1 VDGPTVSPGY
11 VGEPRRSGALPTND
25 IGYFDG
31 AGRLVVLGRSDEV
44 VVTGGE
50 NVHPAA
56 VERILGAI
64 PGVVDTVAFGLPDEE
79 WGERL
84 VAVVSGDGIAKDDLD
99 AALAAALPPHAIPKE
114 VRIVAGLPH
123 LTNGKVDRL
132 AVRRTAA
139 EW

>member
-1 VDGPTVSPGY
+1 
-11 VGEPRRSGALPTND
+11 
-25 IGYFDG
+25 
-31 AGRLVVLGRSDEV
+31 
-44 VVTGGE
+44 
-50 NVHPAA
+50 
-56 VERILGAI
+56 
-64 PGVVDTVAFGLPDEE
+64 
-79 WGERL
+79 